1 MHRRKEFLIGSLI
14 GLCIMLLALLA
25 AVVAPRPRAALAQD
39 TPSASISLGE
49 FSVRQGDGTMLA
61 ATLKNLPNDPEN
73 SGSFPAYT
81 YRFDLER
88 KVGEEWENADNCEL
102 SPVGQT
108 KNIHP
113 VYDAWK
119 VIVYSNNGLSIPA
132 SCPIGTYRVKFVLKD
147 EHNAELVSDKREF
160 TVLLGP
166 SVTIEMPSGPHY
178 RGSSID
184 AIIKFHELIQGASYT
199 YEAYVMND
207 NPNYA
212 DNCEGTGL
220 ARNEIFSLGSVDEN
234 PEVRTGTITSSCP
247 KENYYVTVRLF
258 NAENRIKATNSKVF
272 TITTNPAAIP
282 SVSVAM
288 SEASPVTP
296 GTEFDVIFNF
306 YDLQDDTAIR
316 YLDTL
321 TNTGTNQPVGGMDC
335 GGSLVGWGQDVS
347 ATVIRN
353 PIVNRVTITSDCP
366 EGSYRLKSAIQDNS
380 GNEIISG
387 SIDFDIGDPD
397 LTPTAPSVLNYPAK
411 QNSHFSEQLPLGSGG
426 DGTLSYGATGMPVG
440 LNFNISTR
448 TIAGT
453 PTGHGTSTVTYTVTD
468 SDGDSDSVDFTI
480 TVAPD
485 LTPTAPSV
493 SNLTAT
499 QNAPF
504 SQQLPIGSGGD
515 GTLSYAATPLPAG
528 LSFDDLS
535 RTIAGTPTGNGPTT
549 VRYTVT
555 DSDGD
560 SAYVDFTITVAA
572 DLTPTLGAISGYTAR
587 VGSPFSE
594 VLPAATGGD
603 TPLGYTVDD
612 LPVGLSFTEGTRTI
626 SGTPANV
633 EAPTV
638 TYTVRDHDGDEASQ
652 TFTIS
657 VVADLTPTLG
667 AISGYTARVGSP
679 FSEVLPAATGGDTP
693 LGYTVDDLPVGLSF
707 TEGTRTIS
715 GTPANVEAP
724 TVTYTVRDHDGDE
737 ASQTFTITVVADLT
751 PTLGAISGYTARVGS
766 PFSEVLPA
774 ATSGDG
780 TLSYTATPLPDGL
793 TFDNVSRTIAG
804 TPTTVEAPTVT
815 YTVRDADGDEANQTF
830 TIAVVADLTPT
841 LNAITGYTARVNSQ
855 FSQVLPAAT
864 GGDTPLGYTVDDLP
878 TGLSFTEATRTIAG
892 TPTTVEAPTV
902 TYTVRDADGDEANQT
917 FTIAVVAD
925 LTPTLNAIT
934 GYTAR
939 VNSQFSQVLPAATGG
954 DTPLG
959 YTVDDLPTGLS
970 FTEATRTIAG
980 TPTTVEAPTVTYTV
994 RDADGDEANQTFTI
1008 AVVADLTPTL
1018 NAITGYTARVN
1029 SQFSQVLP
1037 AATGGDTPLGYT
1049 VDDLPTG
1056 LSFTEATRTI
1066 AGTPTTVEAPT
1077 VTYTVRDA
1085 DGDEANQTF
1094 TIAVVADLTP
1104 TLNAITGYTARVNS
1118 QFSQVLPA
1126 ATGGDTPLG
1135 YTVDDLPTGLSFT
1148 EATRTIAGTPT
1159 TVEAPTVTY
1168 TVRDADG
1175 DEANQTFTI
1184 AVVADLTPTLNA
1196 ITGYTARVNSQFS
1209 QVLPA
1214 ATGGDTPLGYTVDD
1228 LPTGLSFTEAT
1239 RTIAGTPTTVEAP
1252 TVTYT
1257 VRDADGDEAN
1267 QTFTIAVVA
1276 DLTPTLNAITGYTA
1290 RVNSQF
1296 SQVLPA
1302 ATGGDTPLGYT
1313 VDDLPTGLS
1322 FTEATRTI
1330 AGTPTT
1336 VEAPTV
1342 TYTVRD
1348 ADGDEA
1354 NQTFTI
1360 AVVADLTPT
1369 LNAITGY
1376 TARVNS
1382 QFSQVLPAATGGD
1395 TPLGYTVDDLPVGLS
1410 FTEGTRT
1417 IAGTPTTVES
1427 PTVTYTVRDDDG
1439 DEASQSFT
1447 ITVEEDLKPTLT
1459 TIVGYTAR
1467 VGSPFS
1473 EVMPAATG
1481 GDTPLGYTVTNM
1493 PTGLSF
1499 TESTRTIAGTPTA
1512 VQSPT
1517 VIYTV
1522 RDDDGDE
1529 ATQSFTIA
1537 VSADLMPTLEAISD
1551 SSAKLT
1557 KVFTRR
1563 LPAGSGGDG
1572 NLVHAVT
1579 GLPDGLTFVQSSR
1592 TITGTPTSAKDFEVT
1607 YTATDEDNDEAR
1619 QTFHIVVYALPSL
1632 SEVADIMATKDEV
1645 FTLVLTAVS
1654 GGKEPF
1660 TYTVTGLPTGLSFD
1674 KPSLTIIGTPTQIQV
1689 ADVTF
1694 AVEDHDGDTDSQ
1706 EFQISVSEGDTEPT
1720 FPYTILKM
1728 ELRVDSPFTLRLPGA
1743 TGGNAP
1749 YTYTI
1754 SGLPETLSFN
1764 PDTRWISGTPTA
1776 SGLHQVTFTAT
1787 DRDLDPVSQTF
1798 ELNIAADNMPTEPS
1812 VDDLH
1817 LKVARAFNLELPEGA
1832 NGDSPYT
1839 YTVSVLPS
1847 GLVFDDKTR
1856 YISGT
1861 PDTPG
1866 MTNVTYTVTDDDG
1879 DPNSTDF
1886 KVTVYPMPSLVDV
1899 LDISFRQGDLYTVV
1913 LPEATGGR
1921 PQFVYSASP
1930 LPTGLQFI
1938 TSTRTIT
1945 GTPTA
1950 IETVN
1955 VTYEATDEDGDKAR
1969 VTFDIDV
1976 SLDPMPEFDSV
1987 SDFNA
1992 TKGSQFYALLPEAS
2006 GGNTPLVYSVTGLPA
2021 GLQFITETRVIT
2033 GTPTQ
2038 MDVATV
2044 TYTVTDTD
2052 NDQDSVTFKI
2062 TVNEPDQG
2070 VQGGNNQINN
2080 NGNGNTQN
2088 PPALTLSDSTDF
2100 SATVGDQFT
2109 QQLPAANG
2117 GTSPYLYSVTTLPA
2131 GLTFDRGTHT
2141 ISGTPTE
2148 AGTKTITYR
2157 VTDNNSSQASDDFT
2171 ITVSPAVL
2179 RLSDTTGFTAR
2190 VGEQFTQ
2197 QLPEATGGTTPYQ
2210 YSVTTLPAGLTFVQ
2224 ETRTITGTPTLAE
2237 PKDVTYTVTDGTSNT
2252 ANDAFTI
2259 TVNEALSG
2267 QPGKDG
2273 GNTQSQ
2279 AELTLSDTTGFVA
2292 TVGELFTQQLP
2303 AASAG
2308 TPPYAYR
2315 ATNLPAGLSFVELT
2329 RTITGTPT
2337 LAETKVVIY
2346 TVRDGSFSSASD
2358 AFTITV
2364 NGAQSGQP
2372 GESGNGEGNQQ
2383 NPLALTLSDTA
2394 GFSATVGDLFTQQ
2407 LPAASGGS
2415 STYAYMVTDLPSGL
2429 SFVERT
2435 RTITGTPTM
2444 AETKVVTYTVAD
2456 SEFSS
2461 ASDTFTITVSEGQ
2474 SGQQGG
2480 TGNGGKSEGSSGG
2493 GGGGGGGKSNSGNS
2507 GNSGNQQRYVP
2518 PAPSPLPSQQRSA
2531 PAPVP
2536 VAITIPYI
2544 LNVRSGP
2551 GLDYEVITTVPAG
2564 TRASIYGRDPADDWF
2579 QVQIEGVDGMV
2590 WIYQEL
2596 TTVEGSLDGVRFLEQ
2611 WEIDL
2616 IARPG
2621 DGPLAITTPDILNVR
2636 SGPGL
2641 GYDILTT
2648 VPSGTQATIIGI
2660 GPSSEWYKVN
2670 LGVLSEPAWIYASLT
2685 TVTGSIASVKQYTT
2699 AEVDGIETGPDNP
2712 LAITVPTI
2720 LNVRSGPGTE
2730 YDIVTTVAQGTQAEI
2745 IGIGPQDEW
2754 FLVELDSLDEP
2765 AWIYQDLTTVVG
2777 SLAGVRRVASWQVG
2791 QPSSDTEVERPIAVT
2806 YPSLVNVRV
2815 GPGESYSVL
2824 KAVGQGTRA
2833 RIMGVGPNENW
2844 YLVDIDGLDQLGWI
2858 REDLTVLVG
2867 SLDNVKRIT
2876 AEEIAMLPVAIA
2888 NTALLNVRS
2897 GPDTSYG
2904 LVTTI
2909 SVGTWVEVIGV
2920 NAQSDWF
2927 KVKYNDAGGQGWI
2940 YRELTYLAG
2949 PLSSVTQIASAG
2961 SPTSTQP
2968 ASTQPAAPTP
2978 QPASTPQVAV
2988 GSITVDLSLP
2998 SNGTIDLEVSWTDAG
3013 ACSELYRIYYRSN
3026 TVSATYFSLE
3036 TAVIASTAN
3045 TKSLSFQT
3053 LSDSSLI
3060 SAWCGS
3066 QSTGRQVA
3074 EVQIDSNVEGTY
3086 SSTPPQP
3093 AADAVA
3099 AGPVA
3104 ASRN

>member
-1 MHRRKEFLIGSLI
+1 M
-14 GLCIMLLALLA
+14 
-25 AVVAPRPRAALAQD
+25 
-39 TPSASISLGE
+39 
-49 FSVRQGDGTMLA
+49 
-61 ATLKNLPNDPEN
+61 
-73 SGSFPAYT
+73 
-81 YRFDLER
+81 
-88 KVGEEWENADNCEL
+88 
-102 SPVGQT
+102 
-108 KNIHP
+108 
-113 VYDAWK
+113 
-119 VIVYSNNGLSIPA
+119 
-132 SCPIGTYRVKFVLKD
+132 
-147 EHNAELVSDKREF
+147 
-160 TVLLGP
+160 
-166 SVTIEMPSGPHY
+166 
-178 RGSSID
+178 
-184 AIIKFHELIQGASYT
+184 
-199 YEAYVMND
+199 
-207 NPNYA
+207 
-212 DNCEGTGL
+212 
-220 ARNEIFSLGSVDEN
+220 
-234 PEVRTGTITSSCP
+234 
-247 KENYYVTVRLF
+247 
-258 NAENRIKATNSKVF
+258 
-272 TITTNPAAIP
+272 
-282 SVSVAM
+282 
-288 SEASPVTP
+288 
-296 GTEFDVIFNF
+296 
-306 YDLQDDTAIR
+306 
-316 YLDTL
+316 
-321 TNTGTNQPVGGMDC
+321 
-335 GGSLVGWGQDVS
+335 
-347 ATVIRN
+347 
-353 PIVNRVTITSDCP
+353 
-366 EGSYRLKSAIQDNS
+366 
-380 GNEIISG
+380 
-387 SIDFDIGDPD
+387 
-397 LTPTAPSVLNYPAK
+397 
-411 QNSHFSEQLPLGSGG
+411 
-426 DGTLSYGATGMPVG
+426 
-440 LNFNISTR
+440 
-448 TIAGT
+448 
-453 PTGHGTSTVTYTVTD
+453 
-468 SDGDSDSVDFTI
+468 
-480 TVAPD
+480 
-485 LTPTAPSV
+485 
-493 SNLTAT
+493 
-499 QNAPF
+499 
-504 SQQLPIGSGGD
+504 
-515 GTLSYAATPLPAG
+515 
-528 LSFDDLS
+528 
-535 RTIAGTPTGNGPTT
+535 
-549 VRYTVT
+549 
-555 DSDGD
+555 
-560 SAYVDFTITVAA
+560 
-572 DLTPTLGAISGYTAR
+572 
-587 VGSPFSE
+587 
-594 VLPAATGGD
+594 
-603 TPLGYTVDD
+603 
-612 LPVGLSFTEGTRTI
+612 
-626 SGTPANV
+626 
-633 EAPTV
+633 
-638 TYTVRDHDGDEASQ
+638 
-652 TFTIS
+652 
-657 VVADLTPTLG
+657 
-667 AISGYTARVGSP
+667 
-679 FSEVLPAATGGDTP
+679 
-693 LGYTVDDLPVGLSF
+693 
-707 TEGTRTIS
+707 
-715 GTPANVEAP
+715 
-724 TVTYTVRDHDGDE
+724 
-737 ASQTFTITVVADLT
+737 
-751 PTLGAISGYTARVGS
+751 
-766 PFSEVLPA
+766 
-774 ATSGDG
+774 
-780 TLSYTATPLPDGL
+780 
-793 TFDNVSRTIAG
+793 
-804 TPTTVEAPTVT
+804 
-815 YTVRDADGDEANQTF
+815 
-830 TIAVVADLTPT
+830 
-841 LNAITGYTARVNSQ
+841 
-855 FSQVLPAAT
+855 
-864 GGDTPLGYTVDDLP
+864 
-878 TGLSFTEATRTIAG
+878 
-892 TPTTVEAPTV
+892 
-902 TYTVRDADGDEANQT
+902 
-917 FTIAVVAD
+917 
-925 LTPTLNAIT
+925 
-934 GYTAR
+934 
-939 VNSQFSQVLPAATGG
+939 NSQFSQVLPAATGG

-2415 STYAYMVTDLPSGL
+2415 STYAYMVTELPSGL

-2480 TGNGGKSEGSSGG
+2480 TGNGGKS
-2493 GGGGGGGKSNSGNS
+2493 GGGGGKSNSGNS
-2507 GNSGNQQRYVP
+2507 GNSGNNQRYIP
-2518 PAPSPLPSQQRSA
+2518 PAPSPLPSQQQSSYT
-2531 PAPVP
+2531 PIP
-2536 VAITIPYI
+2536 VAITIPYF
-2544 LNVRSGP
+2544 LNVRLGP

-2564 TRASIYGRDPADDWF
+2564 TRASIYGRDPIDDWF
-2579 QVQIEGVDGMV
+2579 QVQIEGIDGMV

-2660 GPSSEWYKVN
+2660 GPNSEWYKVN
-2670 LGVLSEPAWIYASLT
+2670 LGVLSEPAWIYAGLT
-2685 TVTGSIASVKQYTT
+2685 TVTGSLASVRQYTQ
-2699 AEVDGIETGPDNP
+2699 AEVDGIETGADNP

-2730 YDIVTTVAQGTQAEI
+2730 YDIVTTVAQGTQSEI

-2754 FLVELDSLDEP
+2754 FLVELDGLDEP

-2815 GPGESYSVL
+2815 G
-2824 KAVGQGTRA
+2824 
-2833 RIMGVGPNENW
+2833 
-2844 YLVDIDGLDQLGWI
+2844 
-2858 REDLTVLVG
+2858 
-2867 SLDNVKRIT
+2867 
-2876 AEEIAMLPVAIA
+2876 
-2888 NTALLNVRS
+2888 
-2897 GPDTSYG
+2897 
-2904 LVTTI
+2904 
-2909 SVGTWVEVIGV
+2909 
-2920 NAQSDWF
+2920 
-2927 KVKYNDAGGQGWI
+2927 
-2940 YRELTYLAG
+2940 
-2949 PLSSVTQIASAG
+2949 
-2961 SPTSTQP
+2961 
-2968 ASTQPAAPTP
+2968 
-2978 QPASTPQVAV
+2978 
-2988 GSITVDLSLP
+2988 
-2998 SNGTIDLEVSWTDAG
+2998 
-3013 ACSELYRIYYRSN
+3013 
-3026 TVSATYFSLE
+3026 
-3036 TAVIASTAN
+3036 
-3045 TKSLSFQT
+3045 
-3053 LSDSSLI
+3053 
-3060 SAWCGS
+3060 
-3066 QSTGRQVA
+3066 
-3074 EVQIDSNVEGTY
+3074 
-3086 SSTPPQP
+3086 
-3093 AADAVA
+3093 
-3099 AGPVA
+3099 
-3104 ASRN
+3104 SR

>member
-25 AVVAPRPRAALAQD
+25 AVVVPDSRTALAQD
-39 TPSASISLGE
+39 STDPSAGISLG
-49 FSVRQGDGTMLA
+49 VHRLQQGDDTDLS
-61 ATLKNLPNDPEN
+61 ATLRNLPHDPDDVY
-73 SGSFPAYT
+73 GFPAYT
-81 YRFDLER
+81 HRFDLER
-88 KVGEEWENADNCEL
+88 KVGEEWNDADNCEV
-102 SPVGQT
+102 SPVGET

-113 VYDAWK
+113 VYSDWK
-119 VIVYSNNGLSIPA
+119 VISYAGHGLSIPT
-132 SCPIGTYRVKFVLKD
+132 SCPIGTYRVKFVLWD
-147 EHNAELVSDKREF
+147 ENSAVLVTDTREF

-166 SVTIEMPSGPHY
+166 SVTIEMPAGPHY

-184 AIIKFHELIQGASYT
+184 ATIKFHELIQGASYT

-247 KENYYVTVRLF
+247 KENYYLTVRLF
-258 NAENRIKATNSKVF
+258 NAENRTKATKSEVF
-272 TITTNPAAIP
+272 NITTNPAAIP

-288 SEASPVTP
+288 SEDSPVTP

-335 GGSLVGWGQDVS
+335 GGSLVGWGQDAS

-397 LTPTAPSVLNYPAK
+397 LTPAAPSVLNFTAK
-411 QNSHFSEQLPLGSGG
+411 QNSYFSQQLPTGSGG
-426 DGTLSYGATGMPVG
+426 DGTLSYGATGLPAG
-440 LNFNISTR
+440 LTFNSSTR

-453 PTGHGTSTVTYTVTD
+453 PSGTGTSTVTYTVTD

-493 SNLTAT
+493 SSLTAT

-504 SQQLPIGSGGD
+504 SQQLTTGSGGD

-528 LSFDDLS
+528 LSFDDLT

-560 SAYVDFTITVAA
+560 SDYVEFTITVNA
-572 DLTPTLGAISGYTAR
+572 DLTPSAPSVLNYTVKQNVPFSQQLPAGSGGDGTLSYAATGLPTGLDFISASRTITGTPTAIETANVTYTVTDGDGDSDSASFTITVNADLNPTLGSIAGYTAR
-587 VGSPFSE
+587 VGSPFSK

-603 TPLGYTVDD
+603 TPLGYTA
-612 LPVGLSFTEGTRTI
+612 T
-626 SGTPANV
+626 N
-633 EAPTV
+633 
-638 TYTVRDHDGDEASQ
+638 
-652 TFTIS
+652 
-657 VVADLTPTLG
+657 
-667 AISGYTARVGSP
+667 
-679 FSEVLPAATGGDTP
+679 LPA
-693 LGYTVDDLPVGLSF
+693 
-707 TEGTRTIS
+707 
-715 GTPANVEAP
+715 
-724 TVTYTVRDHDGDE
+724 
-737 ASQTFTITVVADLT
+737 
-751 PTLGAISGYTARVGS
+751 
-766 PFSEVLPA
+766 
-774 ATSGDG
+774 
-780 TLSYTATPLPDGL
+780 
-793 TFDNVSRTIAG
+793 
-804 TPTTVEAPTVT
+804 
-815 YTVRDADGDEANQTF
+815 
-830 TIAVVADLTPT
+830 
-841 LNAITGYTARVNSQ
+841 
-855 FSQVLPAAT
+855 
-864 GGDTPLGYTVDDLP
+864 
-878 TGLSFTEATRTIAG
+878 GLSFTEATRTIAG

-902 TYTVRDADGDEANQT
+902 TYTVRDHDGDE
-917 FTIAVVAD
+917 V
-925 LTPTLNAIT
+925 
-934 GYTAR
+934 
-939 VNSQFSQVLPAATGG
+939 
-954 DTPLG
+954 
-959 YTVDDLPTGLS
+959 
-970 FTEATRTIAG
+970 
-980 TPTTVEAPTVTYTV
+980 
-994 RDADGDEANQTFTI
+994 
-1008 AVVADLTPTL
+1008 
-1018 NAITGYTARVN
+1018 
-1029 SQFSQVLP
+1029 
-1037 AATGGDTPLGYT
+1037 
-1049 VDDLPTG
+1049 
-1056 LSFTEATRTI
+1056 
-1066 AGTPTTVEAPT
+1066 
-1077 VTYTVRDA
+1077 
-1085 DGDEANQTF
+1085 
-1094 TIAVVADLTP
+1094 
-1104 TLNAITGYTARVNS
+1104 
-1118 QFSQVLPA
+1118 
-1126 ATGGDTPLG
+1126 
-1135 YTVDDLPTGLSFT
+1135 
-1148 EATRTIAGTPT
+1148 
-1159 TVEAPTVTY
+1159 
-1168 TVRDADG
+1168 
-1175 DEANQTFTI
+1175 
-1184 AVVADLTPTLNA
+1184 
-1196 ITGYTARVNSQFS
+1196 
-1209 QVLPA
+1209 
-1214 ATGGDTPLGYTVDD
+1214 
-1228 LPTGLSFTEAT
+1228 
-1239 RTIAGTPTTVEAP
+1239 
-1252 TVTYT
+1252 
-1257 VRDADGDEAN
+1257 
-1267 QTFTIAVVA
+1267 
-1276 DLTPTLNAITGYTA
+1276 
-1290 RVNSQF
+1290 
-1296 SQVLPA
+1296 
-1302 ATGGDTPLGYT
+1302 
-1313 VDDLPTGLS
+1313 
-1322 FTEATRTI
+1322 
-1330 AGTPTT
+1330 
-1336 VEAPTV
+1336 
-1342 TYTVRD
+1342 
-1348 ADGDEA
+1348 
-1354 NQTFTI
+1354 
-1360 AVVADLTPT
+1360 
-1369 LNAITGY
+1369 
-1376 TARVNS
+1376 
-1382 QFSQVLPAATGGD
+1382 
-1395 TPLGYTVDDLPVGLS
+1395 
-1410 FTEGTRT
+1410 
-1417 IAGTPTTVES
+1417 
-1427 PTVTYTVRDDDG
+1427 
-1439 DEASQSFT
+1439 SQSFT

-1473 EVMPAATG
+1473 EVLPAATG

-1512 VQSPT
+1512 VESPT

-1529 ATQSFTIA
+1529 ASKSFTITVSADLMPILTTITGYTARVGSPFSEVLPAATGGDTPLGYTVTNMPTGLSFTESTRTIAGTPTAVESPTVIYTVRDDDGDEASKSFTITVSADLMPILTTITGYTARVGSPFSEVLPAATGGDTPLGYTVTNMPTGLSFTESTRTIAGTPTAVESPTVIYTVRDDDGDEASKSFTITVSADLMPILTTITGYTARVGSPFSEVLPAATGGDTPLGYTVTNMPTGLSFTESTRTIAGTPTAVESPTVIYTVRDDDGDEASKSFTITVSADLMPILTTITGYTARVGSPFSRVLPAATGGDTPLGYTVSGLPDGLSFTEGTRTIAGTPTTVEAPTVTYTVRDHDGDEVSQSFTITVEEDLKPTLTTIVGYTARVGSPFSEVLPAATGGDTPLGYTVTNMPTGLSFTESTRTIAGTPTAVESPTVIYTVRDDDGDEANQSFTIA

-1557 KVFTRR
+1557 KVFTRQ

-1572 NLVHAVT
+1572 DLVHAVT

-1674 KPSLTIIGTPTQIQV
+1674 KPSLTITGTPTQVQV

-1694 AVEDHDGDTDSQ
+1694 AVEDDDGDTASE

-1720 FPYTILKM
+1720 FPYTIPDFR
-1728 ELRVDSPFTLRLPGA
+1728 LRVDSPFTVLLPGA

-1754 SGLPETLSFN
+1754 SGLPETLTFN

-1798 ELNIAADNMPTEPS
+1798 ELNIAADNKPTEPS

-1817 LKVARAFNLELPEGA
+1817 MKVTRAFNLELPAGA
-1832 NGDSPYT
+1832 NGDPPYV

-1847 GLVFDDKTR
+1847 GLDFDDQTR
-1856 YISGT
+1856 FISGT

-1879 DPNSTDF
+1879 DPISTDF
-1886 KVTVYPMPSLVDV
+1886 KVTVYPMPSLIDV
-1899 LDISFRQGDLYTVV
+1899 PDISIMQGDLYTLV
-1913 LPEATGGR
+1913 LPEVTGGR
-1921 PQFVYSASP
+1921 SP
-1930 LPTGLQFI
+1930 FGYTAGGLPTGLQFI
-1938 TSTRTIT
+1938 ELTRTIT
-1945 GTPTA
+1945 GTPTTV
-1950 IETVN
+1950 ETVN
-1955 VTYEATDEDGDKAR
+1955 VTYEATDEDGDKYS
-1969 VTFDIDV
+1969 VTFEIDV
-1976 SLDPMPEFDSV
+1976 SQDPMPELDSV

-2006 GGNTPLVYSVTGLPA
+2006 SGNTPLVYSVTGLPA

-2038 MDVATV
+2038 MEVATV
-2044 TYTVTDTD
+2044 TYTVTDKD

-2080 NGNGNTQN
+2080 NGGGNQGNGNTQN

-2148 AGTKTITYR
+2148 AGTTTITYR

-2190 VGEQFTQ
+2190 VGELFTQ

-2224 ETRTITGTPTLAE
+2224 ETRTIMGTPTLAE
-2237 PKDVTYTVTDGTSNT
+2237 TKDVTYTVTDGTSNT
-2252 ANDAFTI
+2252 ASDAFTI
-2259 TVNEALSG
+2259 TVNEAQSG
-2267 QPGKDG
+2267 QPGTGDD
-2273 GNTQSQ
+2273 NTRSQ
-2279 AELTLSDTTGFVA
+2279 AELTLSDTTGFSA

-2358 AFTITV
+2358 SFTITV
-2364 NGAQSGQP
+2364 NAAQTGQP

-2480 TGNGGKSEGSSGG
+2480 TGNGGKS
-2493 GGGGGGGKSNSGNS
+2493 GGGGGKSNSGNS
-2507 GNSGNQQRYVP
+2507 GNSGNKQRYIP
-2518 PAPSPLPSQQRSA
+2518 PAPSPLPSQQRSSST
-2531 PAPVP
+2531 PIP
-2536 VAITIPYI
+2536 VAITIPYF

-2564 TRASIYGRDPADDWF
+2564 TRASIYGRDPIDDWF
-2579 QVQIEGVDGMV
+2579 QVQIEGIDGMV

-2641 GYDILTT
+2641 DYDILTT
-2648 VPSGTQATIIGI
+2648 VPKGTQATIIGI
-2660 GPSSEWYKVN
+2660 GPNSEWYKVN
-2670 LGVLSEPAWIYASLT
+2670 LGVLSEPAWIYAGLT
-2685 TVTGSIASVKQYTT
+2685 TVTGSLASVKQYTQ
-2699 AEVDGIETGPDNP
+2699 AEVDGIETGADNP

-2730 YDIVTTVAQGTQAEI
+2730 YEIVTTVAQGTQAEI

-2754 FLVELDSLDEP
+2754 FLVELDGLDEP
-2765 AWIYQDLTTVVG
+2765 AWLYQDLTTVVG

-2815 GPGESYSVL
+2815 GPGESYNVL
-2824 KAVGQGTRA
+2824 KAIGQGTRA
-2833 RIMGVGPNENW
+2833 RIMGIGPDENW

-2897 GPDTSYG
+2897 GPDTTYG
-2904 LVTTI
+2904 LVSTI
-2909 SVGTWVEVIGV
+2909 SEGTWVEVIGV

-2927 KVKYNDAGGQGWI
+2927 KVKYDDVGGQGWI
-2940 YRELTYLAG
+2940 YRDLTYLAG
-2949 PLSSVTQIASAG
+2949 PLSGVTQIASAG
-2961 SPTSTQP
+2961 IPTSTQ
-2968 ASTQPAAPTP
+2968 ADSTQPADSTSTP
-2978 QPASTPQVAV
+2978 PAASTQQAAV
-2988 GSITVDLSLP
+2988 SAISVDLSLP

-3026 TVSATYFSLE
+3026 ADSATYFSLE
-3036 TAVIASTAN
+3036 TAVMASTAN